1 MRSFVCLFF
10 TMVLCAA
17 TYAQTEE
24 KKYDPYKDPRNF
36 STTSVVSG
44 DWVEPVTEKDG
55 CRMKDG
61 VLRCYR
67 NNVAMAIDR
76 HMELDNHIIAFMNGV
91 VFTLKG
97 EIIRLKNGDA
107 IDLNAVKI
115 EPITSK

>member
-1 MRSFVCLFF
+1 MRSCIYC
-10 TMVLCAA
+10 VLLLVISVS
-17 TYAQTEE
+17 TYAQTGEG
-24 KKYDPYKDPRNF
+24 KNSLYNDPRNF
-36 STTSVVSG
+36 TTTSVV
-44 DWVEPVTEKDG
+44 DANWVQPEVQKDG

-76 HMELDNHIIAFMNGV
+76 RMELDNHIIAFMNGV